1 MLCSIHS
8 DKPSLTVRKVSY
20 RKLKSVNV
28 DSLNEDLATSELC
41 QNPSDDL
48 QELVTSYNDTLK
60 AALDK
65 HAPLITRTIVERPRV
80 PWFSEE
86 IREAKR
92 QRRKAEK
99 RWRVSRLDYDLAV
112 FKEKRNATTRLMNKA
127 RREFYSNF
135 IDENSGDQR
144 KLFRASQRLFN
155 RTVDDGL
162 PPHLDSA
169 TFTNDLGKYF
179 VQKIV
184 TIRRQLDT
192 DPADSHLGTAIPS
205 PAAAKSAPSFPAFTM
220 LSDNDVKLLI
230 QNSALKSC
238 PLDPMPSTLVSKCE
252 VLLPVLTNIINT
264 SLQSGHFPEPWK
276 EALVFPLLKKPGLDC
291 IFKNFRPV
299 SNLPFVSKL
308 TERAA
313 FNQTHGHM
321 VSNNLYPDAQSAYR
335 RNHSTETALL
345 KVMNDILL
353 NMNKQHVTILV
364 LLDLS
369 AAFDTVDHDI
379 LLERLSSK
387 LGLNG
392 TALGWFRS
400 YLSGRSQRVSVRG
413 SVSEKFDLCYGVPQG
428 SCLGPLLFTIYAS
441 ALFDVVRKHLPTVHC
456 YADDTQLYISFSP
469 MAQSGQADAVAAIEH
484 CTHDIRKWMSQDK
497 LLMNDAKTELLLIGT
512 RQQLAK
518 VRIDSITIGN
528 SDIAPQSPVR
538 NLGVWLDCNLSMGD
552 HITKTSSVAFY
563 YLYNIRRIRK
573 YLSKECTETLIHAF
587 ISSRIDYCN
596 SLLYGL
602 PACQLQKLQRVQNS
616 AARLVFEESKFCHIT
631 PLLKSLHWLPVKYR
645 IDFKV
650 LLLTFKAIHGLAP
663 PYISELIS
671 VKDTSGRYS
680 LRSNSGILLNFR
692 TCKSLTTL
700 GDRSFYMAAPK
711 LWNNLPL
718 FIRNISFVNSF
729 KKSLK
734 THLFQKAFF

>member
-1 MLCSIHS
+1 
-8 DKPSLTVRKVSY
+8 
-20 RKLKSVNV
+20 
-28 DSLNEDLATSELC
+28 
-41 QNPSDDL
+41 
-48 QELVTSYNDTLK
+48 
-60 AALDK
+60 
-65 HAPLITRTIVERPRV
+65 
-80 PWFSEE
+80 
-86 IREAKR
+86 
-92 QRRKAEK
+92 
-99 RWRVSRLDYDLAV
+99 
-112 FKEKRNATTRLMNKA
+112 
-127 RREFYSNF
+127 
-135 IDENSGDQR
+135 
-144 KLFRASQRLFN
+144 
-155 RTVDDGL
+155 
-162 PPHLDSA
+162 
-169 TFTNDLGKYF
+169 
-179 VQKIV
+179 
-184 TIRRQLDT
+184 
-192 DPADSHLGTAIPS
+192 
-205 PAAAKSAPSFPAFTM
+205 
-220 LSDNDVKLLI
+220 
-230 QNSALKSC
+230 
-238 PLDPMPSTLVSKCE
+238 
-252 VLLPVLTNIINT
+252 
-264 SLQSGHFPEPWK
+264 
-276 EALVFPLLKKPGLDC
+276 
-291 IFKNFRPV
+291 
-299 SNLPFVSKL
+299 
-308 TERAA
+308 
-313 FNQTHGHM
+313 
-321 VSNNLYPDAQSAYR
+321 
-335 RNHSTETALL
+335 
-345 KVMNDILL
+345 
-353 NMNKQHVTILV
+353 
-364 LLDLS
+364 
-369 AAFDTVDHDI
+369 
-379 LLERLSSK
+379 
-387 LGLNG
+387 
-392 TALGWFRS
+392 
-400 YLSGRSQRVSVRG
+400 
-413 SVSEKFDLCYGVPQG
+413 
-428 SCLGPLLFTIYAS
+428 
-441 ALFDVVRKHLPTVHC
+441 
-456 YADDTQLYISFSP
+456 